1 MREQKKKI
9 GFACAYTPLPLI
21 HAAGFEPYR
30 ILPVGDAP
38 DQAGSYLHDNLCPHI
53 KRILDR
59 ALADELPALE
69 GVVLVASCDA
79 MRRLA
84 DAWRSERPG
93 DRFALID
100 LPVGR
105 NEGWQ
110 EYFQGELERLQG
122 LLREWSGCEIEGRDI
137 VDSTLIYNQLAERLE
152 QLRTRLMGSAD
163 GPALL
168 QREYARSVTSPVE
181 ESLARVDALL
191 KKKHK
196 AAPDQ
201 GVPVYLFGNLLPEPE
216 AMELFASSGCRVVF
230 DDLCTGSRQLTT
242 LEVDSPDMALG
253 QLAGALFD
261 RPACA
266 RTFSADRPGT
276 MALEVLAGARQ
287 HGARG
292 VIAHVMKFCDPYLAR
307 LPAVR
312 EELREAGLPFLVLEG
327 DCTTRSL
334 GQQRTRIEAFAEM
347 LGG

>member
-1 MREQKKKI
+1 MSEQKKKI

-59 ALADELPALE
+59 ALAGELPALE

-84 DAWRSERPG
+84 DAWRVARPD
-93 DRFALID
+93 DRLALID

-105 NEGWQ
+105 NTGWQ
-110 EYFQGELERLQG
+110 GYFEGELERLLG
-122 LLREWSGCEIEGRDI
+122 LLREWSGREIAGRDI
-137 VDSTLIYNQLAERLE
+137 VDSTHLYNQLAERLE
-152 QLRTRLMGSAD
+152 QLRTRLTISTA
-163 GPALL
+163 GPAIL
-168 QREYARSVTSPVE
+168 QREYVRTVTSPLE
-181 ESLARVDALL
+181 ESLAGVDALL
-191 KKKHK
+191 KKHHD
-196 AAPDQ
+196 AAPEQ

-230 DDLCTGSRQLTT
+230 DDLCTGSRQLTA
-242 LEVDSPDMALG
+242 LEVDNPDLALN
-253 QLAGALFD
+253 QLAGALLN
-261 RPACA
+261 RPVCA
-266 RTFSADRPGT
+266 RTFFADQPGT
-276 MALEVLAGARQ
+276 LAREVLANVKQ

-312 EELREAGLPFLVLEG
+312 EELRDAGIPFLVLEG
-327 DCTTRSL
+327 DCTTHAL
-334 GQQRTRIEAFAEM
+334 GQHRTRIEAFAEM